1 MKRILLS
8 MVLLTAMLVI
18 SQSAE
23 ARRRVKV
30 RKAPAK
36 QTNVIRKSEL
46 KEFAPIIFGT
56 DSIVMDSPLITMEEM
71 GMHSG
76 TMIYVCS
83 LPEVKAPS
91 MLTFSDCRDY
101 AQVFVD
107 DEYIGKIDRTK
118 NERTIEIP
126 PVHDGQELKIL
137 VDAIGRLN
145 KDTSSTDFVG
155 LSDQI
160 ILAADIDGNELTLN
174 LKCWTILTIPDG
186 YETAI
191 KALAAAQS
199 TEETLNSSETSITP
213 KGAGYYRY
221 NVVFSRS
228 GSIYLNMDN
237 FGRGQVFVNGNSLGH
252 FSDSE
257 SKQSL
262 QVLRR
267 YLKRGF
273 NEVVVFDVIGS
284 NSTDKTPSLQAQD
297 KP

>member
-145 KDTSSTDFVG
+145 KDASSTDFVG

-186 YETAI
+186 YETAV

-199 TEETLNSSETSITP
+199 TEDTLNSSETSITP

>member
-101 AQVFVD
+101 AQVFID

-145 KDTSSTDFVG
+145 KDASSTDFVG

-186 YETAI
+186 YETAV

-199 TEETLNSSETSITP
+199 TEDTLNSSETSITP